1 MTDVAGRLDEI
12 EAGVMSGLKDFQHA
26 TVERVAWLFA
36 HGQNRVLVSDEVGL
50 GKTLVA
56 RGVVAKTARLQK
68 QAGDKLF
75 KVVYVCSNAAIAQ
88 QNLCKLRLTCE
99 QQTDSVGTSRL
110 SMQHLSIFRQEH
122 DPALLERYI
131 QLIPLTPDTSFRL
144 TGGSG
149 AVQERALM
157 YAILRRVPA
166 LMPCQAELETVM
178 MGQASATWNDW
189 CRDHYEQEVS
199 SCDEASGGTYLP
211 YMAKQASRALA
222 RPQED
227 GTTLLEQLQ
236 ALCRSIRRNG
246 TQPAG
251 GAAVIGRLRVLFA
264 QISLDKLQPDLV
276 ILDEFQRFRF
286 LLTADPDSEAGMLAH
301 RFFHTRG
308 LRMLLLSATP
318 YKMYSTLE
326 EIEGEQEDIYY
337 KEFLDVMKFLNEG
350 REEDFLTVWNG
361 YSVRLRELTRGDT
374 AILQAK
380 RAAEDAM
387 YQTVCRTERWSA
399 ANGADLTDDSSIRRP
414 VEVREADIRSYVQA
428 QTLLEQIGA
437 PFRVPADYVKSTP
450 YLLSFMRDYQLKRY
464 IERWFQ
470 RHPDKLRLLKKD
482 TFWVDRKAID
492 RYEKLPCNNARLERV
507 MELSLEKNAEKL
519 LWVPPSRPYY
529 PPGGPF
535 KGAEGFTKTLI
546 FSSWEMVPRMIAS
559 LVSYEAERKT
569 VGAATK
575 QERGEN
581 ARYFLSR
588 EERRYPPPRMNF
600 SLRPD
605 GSPGAMALFCLLYPS
620 RFLTACYDPLTGLS
634 ENLSLGELR
643 RRLKADIGEKLSRY
657 PAPREGRKDQQ
668 WYYLAPL
675 LLDPPDYASAW
686 LCNGEELDG
695 EEEQGRKNTGF
706 RLHLQALR
714 ELYRDARSVS
724 AENLGARPD
733 DLLDVLADLTLAS
746 PAVCL
751 NRTYQR
757 YRGAGDGDCA
767 QLAGLGARAFLN
779 RMNTTEST
787 AVVELVCGKKSD
799 EAHWR
804 NLLTYCVQGNLQAV
818 LDEYAHLIAGSL
830 DAESPRLSVLHQ
842 QFLEGLA
849 LRTTPYDADTFE
861 EFKRRA
867 LGEDRT
873 GRNKTK
879 LRSHF
884 AAAFTKGDGKERDTD
899 RKRKVRNAFNSPFRP
914 FVLATTSIGQ
924 EGLDFHNYC
933 RRIVHWNLPANPID
947 LEQREGRINR
957 YECLAIRQNV
967 ALRYGSGPFRAD
979 LWQEMFDR
987 AAQEERTPGSSDL
1000 IPYWALTERPDMIK
1014 IERIVPM
1021 YPFSRDGLS
1030 YERLMKILSLYRLTL
1045 GQARQEELLRYL
1057 FQQEDGETLQKL
1069 FINLSPYFREHRET
1083 AVPPEDGDTVNDAPP
1098 G

>member
-1 MTDVAGRLDEI
+1 MTDVASRLDEI
-12 EAGVMSGLKDFQHA
+12 EARVMSGLKDFQRA
-26 TVERVAWLFA
+26 TVERVAWLFD

-56 RGVVAKTARLQK
+56 RGVVAKTAQMRK
-68 QAGDKLF
+68 RAGDKLF

-88 QNLCKLRLTCE
+88 QNLSKLRLTHE
-99 QQTDSVGTSRL
+99 LQADSANTSRL

-131 QLIPLTPDTSFRL
+131 QLIPLTPDTSFRM
-144 TGGSG
+144 TGGAG
-149 AVQERALM
+149 TVQERALM
-157 YAILRRVPA
+157 YAILRRVPE
-166 LMPCQAELETVM
+166 LRPCRAQLEVAM
-178 MGQASATWNDW
+178 ADWAVSAWNG
-189 CRDHYEQEVS
+189 CRDHYEQEVRDCDS
-199 SCDEASGGTYLP
+199 SSGGAYLP
-211 YMAKQASRALA
+211 YMTGRVREALSET
-222 RPQED
+222 QE
-227 GTTLLEQLQ
+227 GGATLLEELRG
-236 ALCRSIRRNG
+236 LCRAIRRSG
-246 TQPAG
+246 DQRVG
-251 GAAVIGRLRVLFA
+251 GSSVIGRLRVLFA
-264 QISLDKLQPDLV
+264 QISLDRLKPDLV

-286 LLTADPDSEAGMLAH
+286 LLTADPDSEVGMLAH
-301 RFFHTRG
+301 RFFHTEG
-308 LRMLLLSATP
+308 LRMLMLSATP

-350 REEDFLTVWNG
+350 REQDFLTVWTG

-387 YQTVCRTERWSA
+387 YQAVCRTERWGS
-399 ANGADLTDDSSIRRP
+399 GDSADLTDDSSIRRP
-414 VEVREADIRSYVQA
+414 VKVTEADVRSYVQA
-428 QTLLEQIGA
+428 QALLEQIGA

-464 IERWFQ
+464 IERYFQ
-470 RHPDKLRLLKKD
+470 SHPEGLNLLKKD
-482 TFWVDRKAID
+482 TFWVDRKTID
-492 RYEKLPCNNARLERV
+492 RYDELPCGNARLERV
-507 MELSLEKNAEKL
+507 MELALEKNGEKL

-529 PPGGPF
+529 APGGPF

-569 VGAATK
+569 VGAVAK
-575 QERGEN
+575 QERVGK
-581 ARYFLSR
+581 ARYFLPR

-620 RFLTACYDPLTGLS
+620 RFLTQCYDPLACLSEGLS
-634 ENLSLGELR
+634 LREIR
-643 RRLKADIGEKLSRY
+643 RRLKAAIGDALKKY
-657 PAPREGRKDQQ
+657 PAPREGREDQR
-668 WYYLAPL
+668 WYCLAPL
-675 LLDPPDYASAW
+675 LLDPPGYASAW
-686 LCNGEELDG
+686 LSSGEELAG
-695 EEEQGRKNTGF
+695 EEEQARKSARF
-706 RLHLQALR
+706 RLHLQTLR
-714 ELYRDARSVS
+714 ELYSETISLS
-724 AENLGARPD
+724 AKNLGARPG
-733 DLLDVLADLTLAS
+733 DLLDVLAELALAA

-751 NRTYQR
+751 NRTYER
-757 YRGAGDGDCA
+757 YRSAVDGEAA
-767 QLAGLGARAFLN
+767 QLASLGARAFLN

-787 AVVELVCGKKSD
+787 AVVELVCGRKSE

-818 LDEYAHLIAGSL
+818 LDEYAHLIAGGL
-830 DAESPRLSVLHQ
+830 DGEGPRLPALHRQ
-842 QFLEGLA
+842 LLEGLA

-861 EFKRRA
+861 EFRRRA
-867 LGEDRT
+867 RGEDRT
-873 GRNKTK
+873 DKNKTK

-884 AAAFTKGDGKERDTD
+884 AAAFTKGDGKEKDTD
-899 RKRKVRNAFNSPFRP
+899 RKRKVRNAFNAPFRP

-957 YECLAIRQNV
+957 YKCLAIRQNV
-967 ALRYGSGPFRAD
+967 ALRYGAGPFRAD
-979 LWQEMFDR
+979 IWREMFDR
-987 AAQEERTPGSSDL
+987 AAREERKQGSSDL
-1000 IPYWALTERPDMIK
+1000 IPYWGLTEKPDMVK

-1021 YPFSRDGLS
+1021 YPFSRDGVS

-1057 FQQEDGETLQKL
+1057 FQQEDEDRLREL
-1069 FINLSPYFREHRET
+1069 FINLSPYFRGQK
-1083 AVPPEDGDTVNDAPP
+1083 EDAEAQSP
-1098 G
+1098 